1 MISLNF
7 LAELTFTKDITRIGV
22 LIRHAIIGMVVRIG
36 KKGVELMQ
44 EPVMTPLS
52 SLGTK
57 TMPTSKVGVVMTR
70 SMPREPVL

>member
-7 LAELTFTKDITRIGV
+7 LAELTFTKDIMRIGA
-22 LIRHAIIGMVVRIG
+22 LIRHGIIGLVFGIG

-44 EPVMTPLS
+44 EPVMTPLI
-52 SLGTK
+52 SLGAK